1 MELKKTLLMPKGKF
15 PMRANLPSWEGDM
28 AKGWDEAKLYEQL
41 LQAHMNKDPF
51 YLHDGPPYANNEI
64 HAGHALNKIIKDI
77 IVRSKNLEGYYV
89 PYTPGW
95 DTHGLPIE
103 NCVTKAGVD
112 RRNTP
117 AAEFRKKC
125 REYALGQVDRQRSQM
140 LRLGVIGDY
149 HHPYLTLNKDYEV
162 NQVKVFAKMAMD
174 GLIYKGLKPVIWS
187 WSSESALAEAEVE
200 YKDVSATTIYFRFPV
215 VEGNEF
221 VSKGDYFLVWTTTG
235 WTIPSNQGLCLNP
248 GMEYGLYKTE
258 KGNYVMVK
266 TLAETMKKEIPFES
280 MELVKSFT
288 GRDVEGVKVSHP
300 YQDRLVPVCVDEYV
314 TDDSGTGIVHL
325 GPGHGADDY
334 RVGKK
339 YNLPIIC
346 TVDSKG
352 HMIDAGDEVNGL
364 FYEDCS
370 TKVIEILKNNGNL
383 LNTKELVHAYPHD
396 WRTKK
401 PVIFRATAQWFC
413 SVSKIK
419 DKLVQEAEK
428 VAYKP
433 SWGKVRFENMLTG
446 RDDWCISRQ
455 RLWGVPIP
463 IFYGED
469 GEALLDQKLFD
480 HVEELFAQYGSDIWY
495 EKEAKD
501 LLPEG
506 YTNPHSPNGIFTKEK
521 DIMDV
526 WFDSGSSFLGSD
538 IALNHPF
545 PADVYF
551 EGNDQYR
558 GWYNSSMILSVA
570 YTGKSPYK
578 QILTHGFIVD
588 QYGEKF
594 SKSKK
599 NGIDPVTICNQFGA
613 DILRLWT
620 TSIDYTTAEIK
631 LSQDLLKVCA
641 DQYRKIR
648 NTFKFMITNL
658 DDDDNGNHF
667 DIHYQ
672 PSDLSL
678 VDKMMLN
685 KLKAVLADMKKGY
698 DTYNFAS
705 VTDSINNFFVNDLS
719 SFYLDF
725 KKDTLYCEGKDSVA
739 RRNTQ
744 YVLYTIIKSL
754 AIAYSPIL
762 AFTCEEIYRAIDI
775 KDRKNSIALEDYPDL
790 GAVDN
795 ELLEQYKKFLEL
807 RDHVNAIIEPYRK
820 EGVIGS
826 SSEASV
832 TYLPASEEEEKLVSL
847 FKDNEVAKIL
857 QVSHFSLGKENKV
870 VKHEGTKCDRCW
882 NYFDHCTTDEEGNHL
897 CDRCHEVVSSLE
909 KETNN

>member
-1 MELKKTLLMPKGKF
+1 MKLKKTLTMPKGTF
-15 PMRANLPSWEGDM
+15 PMRANLAQREPAM
-28 AKGWDEAKLYEQL
+28 AQHFHDIRLYQML
-41 LQAHMNKDPF
+41 LQNNEGKPQF

-77 IVRSKNLEGYYV
+77 IIRSKNLEGYQV

-103 NCVTKAGVD
+103 NQVTKNGVD
-112 RRNTP
+112 RRTTAP
-117 AAEFRKKC
+117 AEFRQKC
-125 REYALGQVDRQRSQM
+125 REYALTQVDRQRKQM
-140 LRLGVIGDY
+140 LRLGVLGDY
-149 HHPYLTLNKDYEV
+149 DNPYLTLNRDYEV
-162 NQVKVFAKMAMD
+162 NQIKIFAKMAMD

-200 YKDVSATTIYFRFPV
+200 YKDVTATTIYFRFPV

-221 VSKGDYFLVWTTTG
+221 VSAGDNFLVWTTTG

-248 GMEYGLYKTE
+248 KMTYGLYHTE
-258 KGNYVMVK
+258 KGNYVMLVS
-266 TLAETMKKEIPFES
+266 LAERLKSEIPFET
-280 MELVKSFT
+280 MELVKEFT
-288 GRDVEGVKVSHP
+288 GRDVEGVKVHHP
-300 YQDRLVPVCVDEYV
+300 YQDRLVPVCIDDYV

-339 YNLPIIC
+339 YGLPIVC
-346 TVDSKG
+346 TVDATG
-352 HMIDAGDEVNGL
+352 HMINCDDAVEGL

-370 TKVIEILKNNGNL
+370 TKVIEILRENGNL
-383 LNTKELVHAYPHD
+383 LKTKDLVHAYPHD

-419 DKLVQEAEK
+419 DKLVEEAEK
-428 VAYKP
+428 VSYIP

-469 GEALLDQKLFD
+469 GEALLDPKLFE
-480 HVEELFAQYGSDIWY
+480 HVEELFSKYGSDIWY
-495 EKEAKD
+495 TKTAEE

-506 YTNPHSPNGIFTKEK
+506 YTNAHSPNGIFTKEK

-545 PADVYF
+545 PADIYF

-570 YTGKSPYK
+570 YTGHAPYK
-578 QILTHGFIVD
+578 NILTHGFIVD
-588 QYGEKF
+588 QNGEKF

-599 NGIDPVTICNQFGA
+599 NGIDPVTICDTFGA

-631 LSQDLLKVCA
+631 LSKELLTVCSE
-641 DQYRKIR
+641 QYKKIR
-648 NTFKFMITNL
+648 NTFKFIFGNIM
-658 DDDDNGNHF
+658 DDDE
-667 DIHYQ
+667 HYFN
-672 PSDLSL
+672 PSYEPKDMCLI
-678 VDKMMLN
+678 DRMMLN
-685 KLKAVLADMKKGY
+685 KLKAVLKEMKRGY
-698 DTYNFAS
+698 DVYDFSA
-705 VTDSINNFFVNDLS
+705 VTNAITNFFINDLS

-725 KKDTLYCEGKDSVA
+725 NKDRLYCDEKNSTA
-739 RRNTQ
+739 RKNVQ
-744 YVLYTIIKSL
+744 YVLFNIIKSL

-762 AFTCEEIYRAIDI
+762 AFTGEEIYQTLPIEHKA
-775 KDRKNSIALEDYPDL
+775 NVALESYPDL
-790 GAVDN
+790 GKVDE
-795 ELLEQYKKFLEL
+795 ELSKEYETLLAL
-807 RDHVNAIIEPYRK
+807 RSNVNAIIEPERK
-820 EGVIGS
+820 DGTLGS
-826 SSEASV
+826 NAEAEVSYVPSSEAEKA
-832 TYLPASEEEEKLVSL
+832 LIEKLGETEVSRIL
-847 FKDNEVAKIL
+847 LVSDFKVAA
-857 QVSHFSLGKENKV
+857 ENKV
-870 VKHEGTKCDRCW
+870 IKHTGEMCERCR
-882 NYFDHCTTDEEGNHL
+882 NYFHKVEDFHGAHVCH
-897 CDRCHEVVSSLE
+897 RCHEVLNTLPAE
-909 KETNN
+909 LYEDQD